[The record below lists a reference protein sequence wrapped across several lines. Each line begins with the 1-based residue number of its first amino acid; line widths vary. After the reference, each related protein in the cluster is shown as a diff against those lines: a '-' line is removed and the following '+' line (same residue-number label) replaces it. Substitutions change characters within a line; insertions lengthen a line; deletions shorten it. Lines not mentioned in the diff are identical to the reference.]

1 MKRKSLLAAAL
12 LVAAAPLLAEQQPQE
27 ITVEWI
33 YSDAG
38 QAVSKVPKYAWTS
51 GGDVMFLD
59 ETKPENERVLERVKA
74 STGERRPAVDRAAA
88 LASLKTAVGGPE
100 APKPLP
106 FPESFD
112 SSGRFAVSVIDD
124 DVYLLDLPASRFE
137 RVTRTPAKE
146 SIPRLSPDGR
156 KIAFVRDNDLWVYD
170 IASRAERRLTND
182 GSPTVLNGIPTWLYW
197 EEIFDHGEAGYWWS
211 DDSASIAFLRADE
224 SAVDV
229 ATFPDFKP
237 AVPEIIHQRYPKA
250 GDANPLVRLGIV
262 AVGSGRTVWM
272 DPQASGWEYIL
283 GVTWLPD
290 SSGVGVQTTNRMQ
303 TRLDLYLVSR
313 SDGATK
319 LVLTDTD
326 EAWVNQKEL
335 QFLDGGKKF
344 LISSERDGWTHLY
357 LYSIDGKLLNAV
369 THGPWSVRGPSSFYG
384 APLHSAWVDEAQGWV
399 YFTGREKSP
408 VERHL
413 YRVHLDGTGMERLS
427 KEDGTHTVA
436 FSPDRRFYV
445 DDFSSHDAPPS
456 LSVHDAGGTSRAI
469 LAKPRTD
476 LIGPFGFQKAEL
488 FTVPAADGLPL
499 QARIIKPAGFD
510 VSKKYPVVV
519 YVYGGPGA
527 PTVKDAWDYSF
538 AGNALLDQV
547 LVRQGYVVFSVDP
560 RSATAQSKKLE
571 NTIVRK
577 MMTDSELSDIVSGVK
592 WVKAQPWADPSRVGI
607 WGWSGGGTDTLLL
620 MTRSQEFEAGISIA
634 PVTDWHFYDTK
645 FTETYMKTPADNPEG
660 YAHFS
665 LVPRAKDLHGRL
677 LLVFGTYDDN
687 VHPQNEWAFADAL
700 IAAGKRF
707 DLMVYPMRKHPIEDR
722 PARIHLF
729 GKMLEFWKLYL

>member
-1 MKRKSLLAAAL
+1 MKLTSRLATLLLLAAA
-12 LVAAAPLLAEQQPQE
+12 PLFAQQEQKD
-27 ITVEWI
+27 ITVAWI

-38 QAVSKVPKYAWTS
+38 EAVSKVPKYAWTS
-51 GGDVMFLD
+51 GGDVLLLD
-59 ETKPENERVLERVKA
+59 ETKPGNERVLERVKA
-74 STGERRPAVDRAAA
+74 STGERRPAVDRSAAS
-88 LASLKTAVGGPE
+88 ASLKTVLGSAPAEPLSWPDSVDGAGRYAVY
-100 APKPLP
+100 L
-106 FPESFD
+106 
-112 SSGRFAVSVIDD
+112 IDD
-124 DVYLLDLPASRFE
+124 DVFVLDLSTSRFE
-137 RVTRTPAKE
+137 RLTRTAEKE
-146 SIPRLSPDGR
+146 SVPRLSPDGR
-156 KIAFVRDNDLWVYD
+156 KVAFVRANDLWVYD
-170 IASRAERRLTND
+170 LASRTEHRLTQD
-182 GSPTVLNGIPTWLYW
+182 GSPTVLNGALSWLYW
-197 EEIFDHGEAGYWWS
+197 EEIFDHGDAGYWWS
-211 DDSASIAFLRADE
+211 DDSASIAFLRTDE

-229 ATFPDFKP
+229 VTFPDFKP
-237 AVPEIIHQRYPKA
+237 AVPKIITQRYPKA
-250 GDANPLVRLGIV
+250 GDVNPSVRLGIV
-262 AVGSGRTVWM
+262 AVGSGHTVWM
-272 DPQASGWEYIL
+272 DPEVAGYEYIL
-283 GVTWLPD
+283 GVTWIPD
-290 SSGVGVQTTNRMQ
+290 SRGVAVQVTNRMQ
-303 TRLDLYLVSR
+303 TRLDVYLVAR

-335 QFLDGGKKF
+335 LFLDGGKKL
-344 LISSERDGWTHLY
+344 LISSERDGYTHLY
-357 LYSIDGKLLNAV
+357 LYSIDGQLLNAV

-384 APLHSAWVDEAQGWV
+384 APLDSAWVDEAGGWV

-413 YRVHLDGTGMERLS
+413 YRVRLDGTGMERLS
-427 KEDGTHTVA
+427 KENGTHTVT
-436 FSPDRRFYV
+436 FSPDRRYYV
-445 DDFSSHDAPPS
+445 DEFSSHDVPPS
-456 LSVHDAGGTSRAI
+456 LSIHDAGGSSRAV
-469 LAKPRTD
+469 LAAPRND
-476 LIGPFGFQKAEL
+476 LVAPFGFQKAEL

-499 QARIIKPAGFD
+499 PARILKPAGFD
-510 VSKKYPVVV
+510 PSKKYPAVV

-538 AGNALLDQV
+538 AGNALFDQV

-577 MMTDSELSDIVSGVK
+577 MMTDSELSDIVAGVK
-592 WVKAQPWADPSRVGI
+592 WLKSQPWLDPSRVGI

-620 MTRSQEFEAGISIA
+620 MTRSQEFKAGISIA
-634 PVTDWHFYDTK
+634 PVTDWHYYDTK

-677 LLVFGTYDDN
+677 LLVFGSYDDN

-700 IAAGKRF
+700 IAADKPF
-707 DLMVYPMRKHPIEDR
+707 DLMVYPMRKHPIKDR